1 MKIFFIVS
9 QDGTKDE
16 VDSDKIAATLEAQ
29 GNKVTISK
37 INEKVAGTKD
47 DPVKAYQKNINNVK
61 KADFVIVE
69 CSKSNAGLGLL
80 ISAAVNEKKP
90 VLALFDQTKV
100 NSAPA
105 TIAGFAA
112 KNKLLAVRGYS
123 KTNLETVFSE
133 FVNEVKKVLDTKF
146 ILIISPEID
155 TYLQWAS
162 DNRRMHK
169 AQVVRRAVEQVMND
183 DKEFKKYAN
192 AMKRK

>member
-16 VDSDKIAATLEAQ
+16 VDSQKIATTLEAQ
-29 GNKVTISK
+29 GNKVTVST
-37 INEKVAGTKD
+37 INEITTASKE
-47 DPVKAYQKNINNVK
+47 DPEKAYIKNINNIK

-69 CSKSNAGLGLL
+69 CTKSNAGVGFL

-90 VLALFDQTKV
+90 VLALFDQNKT

-112 KNKLLAVRGYS
+112 KNKLLAVRGYNE
-123 KTNLETVFSE
+123 TNLETVFSE

-155 TYLQWAS
+155 TYLQWAA

-183 DKEFKKYAN
+183 DKEFKKFAN
-192 AMKRK
+192 LMKRK